1 MERLRSVDGEAQV
14 KVHLASVLRNPNGS
28 ETMEIKK
35 KKKVCSLWCFRM
47 QGGNLNRT
55 LV

>member
-1 MERLRSVDGEAQV
+1 MERHRSVDGEAQV

-35 KKKVCSLWCFRM
+35 EKKGM
-47 QGGNLNRT
+47 
-55 LV
+55 